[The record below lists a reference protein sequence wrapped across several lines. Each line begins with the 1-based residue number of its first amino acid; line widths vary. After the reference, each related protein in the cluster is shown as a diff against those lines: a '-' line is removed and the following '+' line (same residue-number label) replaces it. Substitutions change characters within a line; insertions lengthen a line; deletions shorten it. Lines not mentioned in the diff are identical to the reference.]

1 MIKLNHN
8 SIKLDGKKILITGV
22 SREIGIG
29 ATLAKRLAESGAE
42 IAIHGYSTYD
52 LTVGTN
58 NGAVLNGTERIAK
71 QYENLGL
78 KVTAIASSDLE
89 TIGNAEKVVE
99 EASEKLNGLDG
110 MILNHAYGVD
120 DEIGKWT
127 AEHIDHHLLINVRA
141 SMMMIQA
148 FVKQADTT
156 KDNAIILF
164 SSGQYKNNVSGRSMG
179 YT

>member
-1 MIKLNHN
+1 
-8 SIKLDGKKILITGV
+8 
-22 SREIGIG
+22 
-29 ATLAKRLAESGAE
+29 
-42 IAIHGYSTYD
+42 
-52 LTVGTN
+52 
-58 NGAVLNGTERIAK
+58 
-71 QYENLGL
+71 
-78 KVTAIASSDLE
+78 
-89 TIGNAEKVVE
+89 
-99 EASEKLNGLDG
+99 

>member
-1 MIKLNHN
+1 LNHN

-89 TIGNAEKVVE
+89 TIGNAEKVC
-99 EASEKLNGLDG
+99 
-110 MILNHAYGVD
+110 
-120 DEIGKWT
+120 
-127 AEHIDHHLLINVRA
+127 
-141 SMMMIQA
+141 
-148 FVKQADTT
+148 
-156 KDNAIILF
+156 
-164 SSGQYKNNVSGRSMG
+164 GRSFRKIEWLG
-179 YT
+179 RYDFKSCLWS